1 MRSPRSYLSLEE
13 FGRVRLS
20 RHFQMRN
27 FVYSEISNFY
37 GRPNLPEDP
46 DLAIETGRKLAAE
59 LLDPLVETFGPI
71 DIRSGYRSPVLNDF
85 GSTHVK
91 PQKMAATPKN
101 FAAHI
106 WDKRDSKGCMGACAS
121 VGIPWFAA
129 QYSIG
134 RDWRDLAWWLFDHLD
149 STRFIS
155 FQKMRPST
163 SPGARSQSSAFCL
176 MRPPKA
182 FCFSEATHPIQCALS
197 VILTFHLFEGSA
209 ISGCPSTARTKL
221 ITDFA

>member
-46 DLAIETGRKLAAE
+46 DLAIETGRRLAIE
-59 LLDPLVETFGPI
+59 LLEPLVETFGPI
-71 DIRSGYRSPVLNDF
+71 DIRSGYRSPALNDF
-85 GSTHVK
+85 GSMQVK

-106 WDKRDSKGCMGACAS
+106 WDKRDAKGRMGACVS

-129 QYSIG
+129 QYNRG

-149 STRFIS
+149 FHEVY
-155 FQKMRPST
+155 FFPKD
-163 SPGARSQSSAFCL
+163 AAFNITWHEEPEQRIL
-176 MRPPKA
+176 SYAPPKG
-182 FCFSEATHPIQCALS
+182 
-197 VILTFHLFEGSA
+197 VLFRRGDTPDPMRA
-209 ISGCPSTARTKL
+209 QRYVDFPPFRGISYPGLPLDSPDQA
-221 ITDFA
+221 DY